1 MSFAALTHGWPG
13 LLTSFATVQVP
24 MLTAMVRSRA
34 QRHRYFIS
42 PAVAAPLT
50 VMTGLGM
57 SLINPLLQTI
67 GVGAQ
72 SPLQWAI
79 GASLGAWL
87 GYVGGGVVARTPTQ
101 EAEYR
106 RGTLIDEGSGRSA
119 RDRDLAADREFGQ
132 AVALASPPLAAGAEP
147 AAVSTRDGRAR
158 RITLAGFAVPAA
170 DEAKHF
176 KIIGTTG
183 TGKSTAIGE
192 LLRGALARGDRA
204 VIADPD
210 GGYLQRFYS
219 KSRGDVILNP
229 FERRSVRW
237 ELFGEIETLYDVEQ
251 LARSLIPEH
260 EGTDRIWSGY
270 ARTFF
275 SAVTGQALEAGIRDT
290 GELYRLL
297 VAAPT
302 SELRAL
308 VEGTP
313 AQPFLDEHNSRMF
326 DSIRSVTSDA
336 VSALQYA
343 APQNAEPLSVRRW
356 VNTDKPGV
364 LFIPYKAG
372 QIAALRGSVSAWMR
386 LAIFETMNRDDQSAI
401 AAAPRD
407 ANRRL
412 WFVVD
417 ELDALGQIDGL
428 KDALARLRKFEG
440 RCVLGFQ
447 SVAQVSSTYGHGAA
461 HTIVENCG
469 NSLLLRCSAS
479 EGGGTARFASQ
490 LVGDREVMRTTTS
503 TSRRF
508 GEWFGSKTHSQQV
521 TVEAALLPSQLE
533 QLPDLAG
540 YLKFASDPTWRR
552 VQLSPAASPA
562 GIASTRAGANF
573 SAGAAA
579 SSDASQTVV
588 EPRGVASADLHM
600 RADNGAGWGRS

>member
-132 AVALASPPLAAGAEP
+132 GVALASPPLAAGAEP

-508 GEWFGSKTHSQQV
+508 GEWFGSKTHSQHV